1 MRSTLKAF
9 AGLCLILLTGACI
22 VETETTLG
30 DADPQTFDQRLVGNW
45 YAGKSGDAVI
55 ISIMRDENLPGGYRA
70 VFININPLAEG
81 AIDGARY
88 AASRSV
94 IGGHSY
100 LNIRRIDGKA
110 ADTPARTILSYDLRA
125 DGTLVLRMM
134 QAKPVIA
141 AIEAGK
147 IKGTFK
153 KGQYV
158 DEAKITSPRAE
169 LAAFVAGADRESLF
183 GMKTDP
189 LHRLPDTAK

>member
-1 MRSTLKAF
+1 MRATLKAL
-9 AGLCLILLTGACI
+9 AGLCLLLITSACI
-22 VETETTLG
+22 VETEATLG
-30 DADPQTFDQRLVGNW
+30 DADAKTFDQRLVGNW
-45 YAGKSGDAVI
+45 YAGKSGEAMVLSI
-55 ISIMRDENLPGGYRA
+55 IRDEQTPGGYRA
-70 VFININPLAEG
+70 VFVNINPFADGSIEG
-81 AIDGARY
+81 TRY
-88 AASRSV
+88 AVSRTV
-94 IGGHSY
+94 LNGQPY
-100 LNIRRIDGKA
+100 LSIRRIGGSI
-110 ADTPARTILSYDLRA
+110 ADTPATTIVSYDLGA

-169 LAAFVAGADRESLF
+169 LAAFVAGADREALF
-183 GMKTDP
+183 GLKTLP